1 VKSWLKHLSFTVTYV
16 WLAGVTA
23 LPVAFGAPKNVQHLA
38 SGEPGCWKLIRQ
50 AALTSDEVKQLP
62 KACRE
67 MRDDY
72 FASIE
77 SAKADPKTY
86 EKKLVDALNK
96 ATKPK
101 APYEAIF
108 FATLIHSENLKRALE
123 KRAGVEQKLAVPFAY
138 ATVATYRLSGKDCEA
153 DVHYKQKA
161 YVEICAAEDSI
172 LPVFAGVKRGSK
184 K

>member
-1 VKSWLKHLSFTVTYV
+1 MPAAWAAS
-16 WLAGVTA
+16 
-23 LPVAFGAPKNVQHLA
+23 KNVQHLA

-50 AALTSDEVKQLP
+50 AALTDQEVKELP

-67 MRDDY
+67 MREDY

-77 SAKADPKTY
+77 SAKANPKAY

-108 FATLIHSENLKRALE
+108 FATLIHSDNLKRALA
-123 KRAGVEQKLAVPFAY
+123 KRASVEQKLAVPFAY
-138 ATVATYRLSGKDCEA
+138 ATVATYRLSGKNCES
-153 DVHYKQKA
+153 DHHYKQKA

-172 LPVFAGVKRGSK
+172 LPVFADLKRGAK